1 MKKCPYCSGELE
13 DTVIVCHHCGK
24 SLAMN
29 KEVKNSWVK
38 VKGQL
43 ALWGIFLCF
52 CVAGVC
58 WDTIIN
64 HTWRDKLSLQP
75 TSSEE
80 LSTYW
85 GVFIASSV
93 MFILLVIYSLP
104 TLIRFCKG
112 LAKFLWW
119 LFVVGLVIF
128 GIFSFFSGIAAMSTT
143 TILLLIIIWQLS
155 GMENRRN

>member
-24 SLAMN
+24 SLTMN

-43 ALWGIFLCF
+43 VLWGIFLCF

-93 MFILLVIYSLP
+93 MFILLVSAVLSWY
-104 TLIRFCKG
+104 
-112 LAKFLWW
+112 
-119 LFVVGLVIF
+119 IF
-128 GIFSFFSGIAAMSTT
+128 RKASANGRSFGGIASFSSNLPSNSCTR
-143 TILLLIIIWQLS
+143 S
-155 GMENRRN
+155 